1 MHLFPHGL
9 FVAARA
15 DLVARRPLGLRTD
28 SRRERRR
35 DRHASSLVR
44 RLLHA
49 ANDRPTRTVRS
60 SGDRTPVP
68 LATAAANFHRRPC
81 SRAKPN
87 PSRDPALAVA
97 MALTTEQQTSHLSR
111 LQQEVLTWD
120 YYRMG
125 GEEDAGASSG
135 RTLREVPYTFASIT
149 EYLDVFE
156 PLVLEEC
163 AAQLVRGDEE
173 DIHPSTIGAVF
184 RSERREGFHVVQ
196 FILGEEAMSEFHDN
210 DLILV
215 SKTDPAADQN
225 ADEDKGDRE
234 DKNDKADK
242 ADKAEDGAT
251 DEDAADAEDGLRRVY
266 ALGYVDGRDSRNMMR
281 VRFYLPEPAAKVT
294 GNTAHKGALGDEDY
308 ARFRAV
314 RNALASPRGAWYLM
328 HLANM
333 STIAREWLAL
343 HAFPA
348 LPFAHAILSG
358 KPSNAPAHSSW
369 ELPAALRKSMH
380 AAYNGTHRKNRTRA
394 RQGADPV
401 ASVTLCETEISIP
414 GFSRAD
420 AVLPC
425 ADVKLFDRYI
435 MTYHDYAKDM
445 WFL

>member
-1 MHLFPHGL
+1 
-9 FVAARA
+9 
-15 DLVARRPLGLRTD
+15 
-28 SRRERRR
+28 
-35 DRHASSLVR
+35 
-44 RLLHA
+44 
-49 ANDRPTRTVRS
+49 
-60 SGDRTPVP
+60 
-68 LATAAANFHRRPC
+68 
-81 SRAKPN
+81 
-87 PSRDPALAVA
+87 

-125 GEEDAGASSG
+125 GEQDAGASSG

-156 PLVLEEC
+156 PLVLEER

-266 ALGYVDGRDSRNMMR
+266 ALGYVDGRDSAKHDARS
-281 VRFYLPEPAAKVT
+281 FYLPEPAAKVT

-333 STIAREWLAL
+333 STIALEWLAL
-343 HAFPA
+343 HAFRRC
-348 LPFAHAILSG
+348 
-358 KPSNAPAHSSW
+358 PSRTPSSAGSR
-369 ELPAALRKSMH
+369 P
-380 AAYNGTHRKNRTRA
+380 TPPRTRPGNSRRRCANQCTPHTTVRTGKIERA
-394 RQGADPV
+394 RVRGQ
-401 ASVTLCETEISIP
+401 IR
-414 GFSRAD
+414 SRAS
-420 AVLPC
+420 
-425 ADVKLFDRYI
+425 
-435 MTYHDYAKDM
+435 HSAKPKSRFRVSLGPTPSSRALMSNSLIDTS
-445 WFL
+445 

>member
-1 MHLFPHGL
+1 
-9 FVAARA
+9 
-15 DLVARRPLGLRTD
+15 
-28 SRRERRR
+28 
-35 DRHASSLVR
+35 
-44 RLLHA
+44 
-49 ANDRPTRTVRS
+49 
-60 SGDRTPVP
+60 
-68 LATAAANFHRRPC
+68 
-81 SRAKPN
+81 
-87 PSRDPALAVA
+87 

-125 GEEDAGASSG
+125 GEDDAGASSG
-135 RTLREVPYTFASIT
+135 RTLREVPYTFAGIT

-173 DIHPSTIGAVF
+173 DVHPSTIGAVF

-215 SKTDPAADQN
+215 SKTDPAADQTEH
-225 ADEDKGDRE
+225 DDDKGDDKGDKDGRDEAKDDAEE
-234 DKNDKADK
+234 DS
-242 ADKAEDGAT
+242 
-251 DEDAADAEDGLRRVY
+251 ADAEDGLRRVY

-294 GNTAHKGALGDEDY
+294 GNTAHKGALGEEDY

-314 RNALASPRGAWYLM
+314 RNALSSPRGAWYLM

-369 ELPAALRKSMH
+369 ELPAALQKSMH
-380 AAYNGTHRKNRTRA
+380 AAYNGKRRQTERASDPGAEETRA
-394 RQGADPV
+394 PRDFCFLLRRPRERFAPV
-401 ASVTLCETEISIP
+401 RRPPPV
-414 GFSRAD
+414 R
-420 AVLPC
+420 
-425 ADVKLFDRYI
+425 
-435 MTYHDYAKDM
+435 
-445 WFL
+445 

>member
-1 MHLFPHGL
+1 M
-9 FVAARA
+9 V
-15 DLVARRPLGLRTD
+15 
-28 SRRERRR
+28 
-35 DRHASSLVR
+35 
-44 RLLHA
+44 
-49 ANDRPTRTVRS
+49 
-60 SGDRTPVP
+60 
-68 LATAAANFHRRPC
+68 
-81 SRAKPN
+81 
-87 PSRDPALAVA
+87 
-97 MALTTEQQTSHLSR
+97 LTTEQQTSHLSR

-215 SKTDPAADQN
+215 SRAGPAATFKTP
-225 ADEDKGDRE
+225 DEDKGDRE

-251 DEDAADAEDGLRRVY
+251 RRGRRGRRGRSPPRLRARLRRRPRL
-266 ALGYVDGRDSRNMMR
+266 AKHDARS
-281 VRFYLPEPAAKVT
+281 FLPPQPAAKVT
-294 GNTAHKGALGDEDY
+294 GNIAHKGALGDEDY

-314 RNALASPRGAWYLM
+314 RNTLASPRRGGVVSHAP
-328 HLANM
+328 
-333 STIAREWLAL
+333 REHVHHRAGMVTL

-369 ELPAALRKSMH
+369 ELPAALHRQSH

-435 MTYHDYAKDM
+435 MTYHDYAKRYVVSLSTRRRRRVG
-445 WFL
+445 FSTVHRAAAIARFAENLL